1 MERKI
6 GNNYEN
12 NFDVIVVGGGHA
24 GIEAASASSR
34 MGCRTLLITMDIN
47 SIGRMSCNPAI
58 GGISKGQLVREVDAL
73 GGEIGK
79 LADITGIHFRML
91 NKSKGPAVWSPRSQ
105 NDRIWYSEY
114 SIKRLRS
121 LKNLTLLS
129 DTVIDVI
136 TGENA
141 GIKKQFV
148 SKIITSN
155 NSEIYCK
162 TLILST
168 GTFLRGIL
176 YTGRETQSGGR
187 FNERPVLG
195 LTESLEKTGFLSGR
209 FKTGTPPRIRFS
221 SIDLDEAIIQYPE
234 DNPQPFSFSIDKI
247 TNKQIPMYVSYTNS
261 KTHKE
266 LEKGFDSSPLFT
278 GRIKGIGPR
287 YCPSIEDK
295 VVKFKEKERH
305 QIFLEQEGYN
315 SEVVYVNGYS
325 TSLSKEIQLNGLRT
339 IPGLKNVKMIRP
351 GYAVE
356 YDYFLPHQLSLTL
369 ETKLIGGLYF
379 AGQIN
384 GTSGY
389 EEAAAQGIIAGI
401 NAALQIQGK
410 DPFVLKRSEA
420 YIGVLIDDLINKGA
434 EEPYRMFTSRAEY
447 RLVLR
452 QDNADARLMKYGV
465 KFGLIDQ
472 LLYEKYLK
480 KEFAIINLI
489 NKIRGT
495 TIPPNEINPLL
506 ESKETSQVVQSIRL
520 DQILQRPE
528 IKIADII
535 KLDILSN
542 SEVIT
547 GLSKSHSEKIIDEII
562 NQVEIEIKYE
572 GYHKRQ
578 LNEIE
583 KFEQQESLKIPRD
596 FNYYKIK
603 SLSTEGCEKL
613 SKVHPESIGQAARIS
628 GVTAADIAVLLVH
641 LKR

>member
-1 MERKI
+1 MNKDRK
-6 GNNYEN
+6 
-12 NFDVIVVGGGHA
+12 FDVIVVGGGHA

-34 MGCRTLLITMDIN
+34 MGCKTLLLTTDIN

-79 LADITGIHFRML
+79 LADDTGIHFRML

-105 NDRIWYSEY
+105 NDRLWYSECA
-114 SIKRLRS
+114 INRLKS
-121 LKNLTLLS
+121 LNNLTIIS

-136 TGENA
+136 IRENTQFR
-141 GIKKQFV
+141 KQFV
-148 SKIITSN
+148 SKIITLT
-155 NSEIYCK
+155 NSEFYCQA
-162 TLILST
+162 LILST

-176 YTGRETQSGGR
+176 YTGKETSSGGR
-187 FNERPVLG
+187 FNEQPVLG
-195 LTESLEKTGFLSGR
+195 LTESLEKTGFISGR

-221 SIDLDEAIIQYPE
+221 SIDLDETIIQHSE
-234 DNPQPFSFSIDKI
+234 ENPQPFSFSIDKI
-247 TNKQIPMYVSYTNS
+247 VNKQIPMYVSYTNS
-261 KTHKE
+261 KTHEE

-278 GRIKGIGPR
+278 GRIKGVGPR

-295 VVKFKEKERH
+295 IVRFKEKERH
-305 QIFLEQEGYN
+305 QIFFEQEGYN
-315 SEVVYVNGYS
+315 SEIVYVNGFS
-325 TSLSKEIQLNGLRT
+325 TSLSKEIQLKGLRT
-339 IPGLKNVKMIRP
+339 IPGLNNVEMIRP

-410 DPFVLKRSEA
+410 DPFILKRSEA

-452 QDNADARLMKYGV
+452 QDNADARLMKYGA
-465 KFGLIDQ
+465 KFGLIDHLQ
-472 LLYEKYLK
+472 FEKYLK
-480 KEFAIINLI
+480 KENAIINLI
-489 NKIRGT
+489 EMIRET
-495 TIPPNEINPLL
+495 NITPKEINPLL
-506 ESKETSQVVQSIRL
+506 ESKETSQIFQPTRL
-520 DQILQRPE
+520 YQILQRPE
-528 IKIADII
+528 IKIIDII
-535 KLDILSN
+535 KLDSLNKSETILN
-542 SEVIT
+542 
-547 GLSKSHSEKIIDEII
+547 LSKSHSEKILNDVF
-562 NQVEIEIKYE
+562 NQVEIEVKYE

-583 KFEQQESLKIPRD
+583 KFEQQESLKIPSD
-596 FNYYKIK
+596 FNYNKIK
-603 SLSTEGCEKL
+603 SLSIEGCEKL
-613 SKVHPESIGQAARIS
+613 SKVRPRSIGQAARIS

>member
-1 MERKI
+1 MEK
-6 GNNYEN
+6 NNEN
-12 NFDVIVVGGGHA
+12 SFDVIVVGGGHA
-24 GIEAASASSR
+24 GIEAASASAR
-34 MGCRTLLITMDIN
+34 MGCKALLVTMDIN

-105 NDRIWYSEY
+105 NDRVWYSEY
-114 SIKRLRS
+114 SIARLKT
-121 LKNLTLLS
+121 LANLSFLQ

-136 TGENA
+136 TEENDNTQNYTV
-141 GIKKQFV
+141 KKIVTHSNLEFSCKAV
-148 SKIITSN
+148 II
-155 NSEIYCK
+155 
-162 TLILST
+162 ST

-176 YTGRETQSGGR
+176 YTGTETQNGGR
-187 FNERPVLG
+187 FNERSVHG
-195 LTESLEKTGFLSGR
+195 LTESLEQKGFISGR
-209 FKTGTPPRIRFS
+209 FKTGTPPRIKFS
-221 SIDLDEAIIQYPE
+221 SINLNEVIIQHPDE
-234 DNPQPFSFSIDKI
+234 NPQPFSFSNDQII
-247 TNKQIPMYVSYTNS
+247 NKQIPMYVTHTNS

-266 LEKGFDSSPLFT
+266 LEKGFHLSPLFT
-278 GRIKGIGPR
+278 GRIKGVGPR

-295 VVKFKEKERH
+295 IERFKEKERH

-325 TSLSKEIQLNGLRT
+325 TSLSKETQLKGLQT
-339 IPGLKNVKMIRP
+339 IPGLKNVEMLRA

-356 YDYFLPHQLSLTL
+356 YDYFFPHQLSLTL

-389 EEAAAQGIIAGI
+389 EEAAAQGIVAGI
-401 NAALQIQGK
+401 NAALKIQGK
-410 DPFVLKRSEA
+410 DPFILKRSEA
-420 YIGVLIDDLINKGA
+420 YIGVLIDDLINKGT

-465 KFGLIDQ
+465 KFGLLDHT
-472 LLYEKYLK
+472 LYKKYLK
-480 KEFAIINLI
+480 KELAINNLI
-489 NKIRGT
+489 YKIREET
-495 TIPPNEINPLL
+495 VTPNEINSLL
-506 ESKETSQVVQSIRL
+506 ESRGTSQVVQSIKM

-528 IKIADII
+528 IKIGDII
-535 KLDILSN
+535 KLDRFIN
-542 SEVIT
+542 SEEFIE
-547 GLSKSHSEKIIDEII
+547 LSKVHSEKIYNEII
-562 NQVEIEIKYE
+562 DQVEIEIKYA

-583 KFEQQESLKIPRD
+583 KFEQQESLKIPSD
-596 FNYYKIK
+596 FNFNKIK

-613 SKVHPESIGQAARIS
+613 NIVHPESIGQAARIS
-628 GVTAADIAVLLVH
+628 GVTTSDIAVLLVH